1 MNKIKSFA
9 KVNLFLKVV
18 GKSKNYHNL
27 YSLIS
32 QINLFDEISIQET
45 SAKKSKFLFTGPFK
59 IKSEKNTIS
68 DLIYLM
74 KKKFLYLKD
83 KNFIV
88 RVKKNIPN
96 GSGLGGASSNAVTVF
111 KYLKKKY
118 KLKISYKESLKLLAK
133 IGKDCPLFIDNKV
146 KLIKS
151 SGERYVKFH
160 HKLNLK
166 LLIIFPNQSISTKKV
181 FNKLNKFSKISI
193 NKKINLAN
201 KLSLINLC
209 KLYKNDLFAPAS
221 RISKKIIDLS
231 KILDKLDSILYYSMT
246 GSGSAFFVI
255 CDTKKSLLN
264 IQKMIKKQKKAFWT
278 TIAKTI

>member
-9 KVNLFLKVV
+9 KINLFLKVI

-45 SAKKSKFLFTGPFK
+45 SAKKSKFLFTGPYK

-74 KKKFLYLKD
+74 KKNFLHLKD

-151 SGERYVKFH
+151 SGVRYVRFH
-160 HKLNLK
+160 HRLNLK
-166 LLIIFPNQSISTKKV
+166 LLIIFPNQFISTKKV

-193 NKKINLAN
+193 NKKINLTR
-201 KLSLINLC
+201 KPSLINLC
-209 KLYKNDLFAPAS
+209 KLYKNDLYVPAS

-231 KILDKLDSILYYSMT
+231 KMLDKLDTILYYSMT

-264 IQKMIKKQKKAFWT
+264 VQKMIKKQKKAFWT

>member
-1 MNKIKSFA
+1 MKKIKSFA

-45 SAKKSKFLFTGPFK
+45 SAKKSKFLFTGPYK

-118 KLKISYKESLKLLAK
+118 KLQISYKESLKLLAK

-193 NKKINLAN
+193 NKKINLA
-201 KLSLINLC
+201 
-209 KLYKNDLFAPAS
+209 KNFH
-221 RISKKIIDLS
+221 
-231 KILDKLDSILYYSMT
+231 
-246 GSGSAFFVI
+246 
-255 CDTKKSLLN
+255 
-264 IQKMIKKQKKAFWT
+264 
-278 TIAKTI
+278 

>member
-1 MNKIKSFA
+1 VNKIKSFA

-193 NKKINLAN
+193 NKKINLAK

-221 RISKKIIDLS
+221 RISK
-231 KILDKLDSILYYSMT
+231 
-246 GSGSAFFVI
+246 
-255 CDTKKSLLN
+255 
-264 IQKMIKKQKKAFWT
+264 
-278 TIAKTI
+278 

>member
-1 MNKIKSFA
+1 VNKIKSFA
-9 KVNLFLKVV
+9 KINLFLKVI

-45 SAKKSKFLFTGPFK
+45 SAKKSKFLFTGPYK

-74 KKKFLYLKD
+74 KKNFLHLKD

-151 SGERYVKFH
+151 SGVRYVRFH
-160 HKLNLK
+160 HRLNLK
-166 LLIIFPNQSISTKKV
+166 LLIIFPNQFISTKKV

-193 NKKINLAN
+193 NKKINLTR
-201 KLSLINLC
+201 KPSLINLC
-209 KLYKNDLFAPAS
+209 KLYKNDLYVPAS

-231 KILDKLDSILYYSMT
+231 KMLDKLDTILYYSMT

-264 IQKMIKKQKKAFWT
+264 VQKMIKKQKKAFWT

>member
-9 KVNLFLKVV
+9 KINLFLKVI
-18 GKSKNYHNL
+18 GKYKNYHNL

-45 SAKKSKFLFTGPFK
+45 SAKKSKFLFTGPYK

-74 KKKFLYLKD
+74 KKNFLHLKY

-151 SGERYVKFH
+151 SGVRYVRFH
-160 HKLNLK
+160 HRLNLK
-166 LLIIFPNQSISTKKV
+166 LLIIFPNQFISTKKV

-193 NKKINLAN
+193 NKKINLTR
-201 KLSLINLC
+201 KPSLINLC
-209 KLYKNDLFAPAS
+209 KLYKNDLYVPAS

-231 KILDKLDSILYYSMT
+231 KMLDKLDTILYYSMT

-264 IQKMIKKQKKAFWT
+264 VQKMIKKQKKAFWT

>member
-9 KVNLFLKVV
+9 KINLFLKVI

-118 KLKISYKESLKLLAK
+118 KLKISYKESLKLLSK

-193 NKKINLAN
+193 NKKINLVK

>member
-45 SAKKSKFLFTGPFK
+45 SAKKSKFLFTGPYK

-83 KNFIV
+83 KNFII

-111 KYLKKKY
+111 KHLKKKY
-118 KLKISYKESLKLLAK
+118 KLNISYKESLKLLAK

-193 NKKINLAN
+193 NKKINLVK

>member
-193 NKKINLAN
+193 NKKINLAK

-209 KLYKNDLFAPAS
+209 KLYKNDLFASAS

>member
-1 MNKIKSFA
+1 MSKIKSFA
-9 KVNLFLKVV
+9 KINLFLKVI

-118 KLKISYKESLKLLAK
+118 KLKISYKESLKLLSK

-193 NKKINLAN
+193 NKKINLVK

>member
-68 DLIYLM
+68 DLVYLM

-96 GSGLGGASSNAVTVF
+96 GSGLGGASSNAVAVF

-118 KLKISYKESLKLLAK
+118 KLKISYKKSLKLLAK

-193 NKKINLAN
+193 NKKINLAK

-209 KLYKNDLFAPAS
+209 KLYKNDLLAPAS

>member
-9 KVNLFLKVV
+9 KINLFLKVI

-45 SAKKSKFLFTGPFK
+45 SAKKSKFLFTGPYK

-74 KKKFLYLKD
+74 KKNFLHLKD

-151 SGERYVKFH
+151 SGVRYVRFH
-160 HKLNLK
+160 HRLNLK
-166 LLIIFPNQSISTKKV
+166 LLIIFPNQFISTKKV

-193 NKKINLAN
+193 NKKINLTR
-201 KLSLINLC
+201 KPSLINLC
-209 KLYKNDLFAPAS
+209 KLYKNDLYVPAS
-221 RISKKIIDLS
+221 KISKKIIDLS
-231 KILDKLDSILYYSMT
+231 KMLDKLDTILYYSMT

-264 IQKMIKKQKKAFWT
+264 VQKMIKKQKKAFWT

>member
-118 KLKISYKESLKLLAK
+118 KLTISYKESLKLLAK

-193 NKKINLAN
+193 NKKINLAK

-209 KLYKNDLFAPAS
+209 KLYKNDLFVPAS

-231 KILDKLDSILYYSMT
+231 KMLDKLDSILYYSMT

>member
-9 KVNLFLKVV
+9 KINLFLKVI

-45 SAKKSKFLFTGPFK
+45 SAKKSKFLFTGPYK

-74 KKKFLYLKD
+74 KKNFLHLKD

-88 RVKKNIPN
+88 RVKNNIPN

-151 SGERYVKFH
+151 SGVRYVRFH
-160 HKLNLK
+160 HRLNLK
-166 LLIIFPNQSISTKKV
+166 LLIIFPNQFISTKKV

-193 NKKINLAN
+193 NKKINLTR
-201 KLSLINLC
+201 KPSLINLC
-209 KLYKNDLFAPAS
+209 KLYKNDLYVPAS
-221 RISKKIIDLS
+221 KISKKIIDLS
-231 KILDKLDSILYYSMT
+231 KMLDKLDTILYYSMT

-264 IQKMIKKQKKAFWT
+264 VQKMIKKQKKAFWT

>member
-1 MNKIKSFA
+1 VNKIKSFA

-32 QINLFDEISIQET
+32 QINLFDEVSIQET

-68 DLIYLM
+68 ELIYLM

-193 NKKINLAN
+193 NKKINLAK

-221 RISKKIIDLS
+221 RISKKIIDLN

>member
-32 QINLFDEISIQET
+32 QINLFDEITIKET

-74 KKKFLYLKD
+74 KKKFLNLKD

-118 KLKISYKESLKLLAK
+118 KLKIPYKESLKLLAK

-160 HKLNLK
+160 NKLNLK
-166 LLIIFPNQSISTKKV
+166 LLIIFPNQSISTEEV

-193 NKKINLAN
+193 NKKINLAK

-209 KLYKNDLFAPAS
+209 KLYKNDLFTPAS

-231 KILDKLDSILYYSMT
+231 KMLDKLDCISYYSMT

>member
-193 NKKINLAN
+193 NKKINLAK

-209 KLYKNDLFAPAS
+209 KLYKNDLFTPAS

>member
-118 KLKISYKESLKLLAK
+118 KLKISHKESLKLLAK

-193 NKKINLAN
+193 NKKINLAK
-201 KLSLINLC
+201 KLSLINVC
-209 KLYKNDLFAPAS
+209 KLYKNDLFVPAS

>member
-1 MNKIKSFA
+1 VNKIKSFA
-9 KVNLFLKVV
+9 KINLFLKVI

-45 SAKKSKFLFTGPFK
+45 SAKKSKFLFTGPYK

-74 KKKFLYLKD
+74 KKNFLHLKD

-151 SGERYVKFH
+151 SGVRYVRFH
-160 HKLNLK
+160 HRLNLK
-166 LLIIFPNQSISTKKV
+166 LLIIFPNQFISTKKV

-193 NKKINLAN
+193 NKKINLTR
-201 KLSLINLC
+201 KPSLINLC
-209 KLYKNDLFAPAS
+209 KLYKNDLYVPAS
-221 RISKKIIDLS
+221 KISKKIIDLS
-231 KILDKLDSILYYSMT
+231 KMLDKLDTILYYSMT

-264 IQKMIKKQKKAFWT
+264 VQKMIKKQKKAFWT

>member
-9 KVNLFLKVV
+9 KVNLFLKVI

-27 YSLIS
+27 YSLIT
-32 QINLFDEISIQET
+32 QINLFDEILIQET
-45 SAKKSKFLFTGPFK
+45 STKKSKILFTGPYK

-68 DLIYLM
+68 NLICLI
-74 KKKFLYLKD
+74 KKKFLNLKD
-83 KNFIV
+83 KNFII

-96 GSGLGGASSNAVTVF
+96 GSGLGGASSNAATVF
-111 KYLKKKY
+111 KYLKEQY
-118 KLKISYKESLKLLAK
+118 KLNISHKESLKLLAK

-146 KLIKS
+146 KLLKS
-151 SGERYVKFH
+151 SGAKFVKFH

-166 LLIIFPNQSISTKKV
+166 LLIIFPNQTISTKKV
-181 FNKLNKFSKISI
+181 FNKLNKFSKISL
-193 NKKINLAN
+193 NKKINLAK

-209 KLYKNDLFAPAS
+209 KLYKNDLFTPAS

-231 KILDKLDSILYYSMT
+231 KMLDKLDSILYYSMT

-264 IQKMIKKQKKAFWT
+264 VQKMIKKQKKAFWT

>member
-1 MNKIKSFA
+1 MSKIKSFA
-9 KVNLFLKVV
+9 KINLFLKVI

-193 NKKINLAN
+193 NKKINLVK